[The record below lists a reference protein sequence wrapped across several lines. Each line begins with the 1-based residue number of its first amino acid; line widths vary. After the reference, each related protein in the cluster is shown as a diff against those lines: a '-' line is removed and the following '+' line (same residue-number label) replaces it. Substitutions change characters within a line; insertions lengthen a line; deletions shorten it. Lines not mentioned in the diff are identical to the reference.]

1 MTIEVYAEGDEWCV
15 HHEEMPRREA
25 YDEFGKAHALA
36 LTLADEMGKSIAI
49 RHPRNVSLRHV
60 VA

>member
-15 HHEEMPRREA
+15 HHPDMSRREA
-25 YDEFGKAHALA
+25 YNEFGDAHALA
-36 LTLADEMGKSIAI
+36 LTLAEEMRERVSI